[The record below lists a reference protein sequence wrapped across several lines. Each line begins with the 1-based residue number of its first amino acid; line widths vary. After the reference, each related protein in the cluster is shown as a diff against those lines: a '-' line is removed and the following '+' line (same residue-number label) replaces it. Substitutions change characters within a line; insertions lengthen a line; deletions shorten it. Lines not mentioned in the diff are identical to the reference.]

1 MMPTGASALGADV
14 ERARKQKVD
23 IGLFQLRLT
32 RFFQAFDDRML
43 ELELP
48 DEAQAVAEPVCDE
61 QHEAMEV
68 EDAVAELRLV
78 VVSPCSRT
86 NPLPEDGACGCAAVW
101 AATVLARTAATGPQM
116 PPRPE

>member
-1 MMPTGASALGADV
+1 
-14 ERARKQKVD
+14 
-23 IGLFQLRLT
+23 
-32 RFFQAFDDRML
+32 ML

-78 VVSPCSRT
+78 VVEVQSRT
-86 NPLPEDGACGCAAVW
+86 NPLPKTEPAAVRLF
-101 AATVLARTAATGPQM
+101 AATAPGEDSSDRPTNAAAARNDECQT
-116 PPRPE
+116 PEF